1 MALEKEIHASDEE
14 VQVQHTGSDTPS
26 SVVDHTVKHPVKWY
40 RSTTYNALI
49 LGLCNFLAPGIWTA
63 MNSLGGGG
71 SESPYLVDAAN
82 ALTFCLMVFSCFF
95 GSILVRY
102 IGIKYTLVVG
112 TIGYAPYAAG
122 LYTHNRF
129 GTDWLVLFGAAL
141 CGLSAGVF
149 WMAES
154 AIALS
159 YPEPKNQGRFLGLW
173 LSFRV
178 GGQILG
184 GAINLGL
191 NVGRSTAG
199 SVSYSVFGVFIALQA
214 LGPVGGLLLNTPEQ
228 VQRTDGLRVK
238 LTVMK
243 DPWFEVKAMVKL
255 FCRRE
260 FLLILPLIAQATYT
274 EAVMF
279 TYLDLWFSVRVR
291 ALGSFLS
298 GCLAL
303 IGGNVLGMFLD
314 SGLKLQVRS
323 RGAFWVVMTLQGG
336 WWVWATV
343 VTTGYWKSGRTG
355 IDWTDGE
362 FAKGFVLYLMWVL
375 GFQLNYMFLY
385 FVVGNLAA
393 DEEEVVR
400 ISGLLRGVESAVQ
413 AVSYGLSSVGI
424 MASIGG
430 TYLNFGL
437 WAIAVLP
444 AWLVIRQFGV
454 GEDRKLARE
463 YGADRYEQRE

>member
-1 MALEKEIHASDEE
+1 
-14 VQVQHTGSDTPS
+14 
-26 SVVDHTVKHPVKWY
+26 
-40 RSTTYNALI
+40 
-49 LGLCNFLAPGIWTA
+49 

-82 ALTFCLMVFSCFF
+82 ALTFGLMVFSCFF
-95 GSILVRY
+95 GSILVRFV
-102 IGIKYTLVVG
+102 GIKYTLVLG
-112 TIGYAPYAAG
+112 TVGYAPYAAG

-159 YPEPKNQGRFLGLW
+159 YPEPGNQGRFLGLW

-199 SVSYSVFGVFIALQA
+199 SVSYAVFGVFIALQA
-214 LGPVGGLLLNTPEQ
+214 LGPVGGLLLTAPER
-228 VQRTDGLRVK
+228 VQRRDGQKVRLRIAHN
-238 LTVMK
+238 
-243 DPWFEVKAMVKL
+243 PWYEMKAMVGMC
-255 FCRRE
+255 CRRE

-291 ALGSFLS
+291 ALASFLS
-298 GCLAL
+298 GVLAL
-303 IGGNVLGMFLD
+303 IGGNVLGWFLD
-314 SGLKLQVRS
+314 SGLALKVRS
-323 RGAFWVVMTLQGG
+323 RAAFLVVLGLQGG

-343 VTTGYWKSGRTG
+343 VTTGYRSDAQTA
-355 IDWTDGE
+355 IDWTDGG
-362 FAKGFVLYLMWVL
+362 FARGFVLYLMWVL
-375 GFQLNYMFLY
+375 GFQLNYMFL
-385 FVVGNLAA
+385 
-393 DEEEVVR
+393 
-400 ISGLLRGVESAVQ
+400 
-413 AVSYGLSSVGI
+413 
-424 MASIGG
+424 
-430 TYLNFGL
+430 
-437 WAIAVLP
+437 
-444 AWLVIRQFGV
+444 
-454 GEDRKLARE
+454 
-463 YGADRYEQRE
+463 

>member
-1 MALEKEIHASDEE
+1 MSFEKQFSPTDEE
-14 VQVQHTGSDTPS
+14 LQDTGPPTP
-26 SVVDHTVKHPVKWY
+26 VEPGKHKVKWY
-40 RSTTYNALI
+40 RSTTYNALV

-82 ALTFCLMVFSCFF
+82 ALTFGLMVVSCFF
-95 GSILVRY
+95 GSILVRWV
-102 IGIKYTLVVG
+102 GIKWTLIIG

-159 YPEPKNQGRFLGLW
+159 YPEPGNQGKFLGLW

-191 NVGRSTAG
+191 NVDRSTAG
-199 SVSYSVFGVFIALQA
+199 SVSYSVFAVFIALQA
-214 LGPVGGLLLNTPEQ
+214 LGPAAGLLLNEPGR
-228 VQRTDGLRVK
+228 VQRTDGQTVTLRIAH
-238 LTVMK
+238 
-243 DPWFEVKAMVKL
+243 DPWFEIKAMVRL
-255 FCRRE
+255 FFTKT

-291 ALGSFLS
+291 ALASFLS

-303 IGGNVLGMFLD
+303 VLGNVLGAFLD
-314 SGLKLQVRS
+314 SKRFGLQARS
-323 RGAFWVVMTLQGG
+323 RGAFFVVLGLQGG
-336 WWVWATV
+336 WWAWATV
-343 VTTGYWKSGRTG
+343 VTTGYRDSWTEA
-355 IDWTDGE
+355 IDWMDEG
-362 FAKGFVLYLMWVL
+362 FARGFVLYMVWVV
-375 GFQLNYMFLY
+375 GFQLNYLFLY
-385 FVVGNLAA
+385 FVVGNLAT

-400 ISGLLRGVESAVQ
+400 VSGLLRGVESAVQ

-424 MASIGG
+424 MASVGG
-430 TYLNFGL
+430 TYINFGL
-437 WAIAVLP
+437 WGISLLP

-454 GEDRKLARE
+454 SLEDQKLARD
-463 YGADRYEQRE
+463 YGRAEE

>member
-1 MALEKEIHASDEE
+1 MKRYKIHPPLFHSSPFGITK
-14 VQVQHTGSDTPS
+14 VPPPPYFPGTTPILTT
-26 SVVDHTVKHPVKWY
+26 HHGKTVKWY
-40 RSTTYNALI
+40 RSTTYNALV

-82 ALTFCLMVFSCFF
+82 ALTFGLMVFSCFF
-95 GSILVRY
+95 GSVVVR
-102 IGIKYTLVVG
+102 IVGIKWTLILG
-112 TIGYAPYAAG
+112 TVGYAPYAAG

-141 CGLSAGVF
+141 CGLSAGIF

-159 YPEPKNQGRFLGLW
+159 YPEPENQGRFLGLW

-191 NVGRSTAG
+191 NVHRNTAG
-199 SVSYSVFGVFIALQA
+199 SVSYAVFGVFIALQA
-214 LGPVGGLLLNTPEQ
+214 LGPAAGLLLTEPGK
-228 VQRTDGLRVK
+228 VMRRDGMKVK
-238 LTVMK
+238 LRIAHSACAADRAGDVHGGG
-243 DPWFEVKAMVKL
+243 DVHVLGSVVQCAGAGAGQ
-255 FCRRE
+255 
-260 FLLILPLIAQATYT
+260 FLLGCVGAGVWQ
-274 EAVMF
+274 
-279 TYLDLWFSVRVR
+279 SV
-291 ALGSFLS
+291 
-298 GCLAL
+298 
-303 IGGNVLGMFLD
+303 GG
-314 SGLKLQVRS
+314 
-323 RGAFWVVMTLQGG
+323 GG
-336 WWVWATV
+336 WWIWATV
-343 VTTGYWKSGRTG
+343 VTTQYTNEGRSG
-355 IDWTDGE
+355 IDWVDEG
-362 FAKGFVLYLMWVL
+362 FAKGFVLYLMWVA
-375 GFQLNYMFLY
+375 GY

-400 ISGLLRGVESAVQ
+400 ISGLLRGMESAVQ

-424 MASIGG
+424 MASVGG

-437 WAIAVLP
+437 WGISLLP

-454 GEDRKLARE
+454 SLEDRKLVRD
-463 YGADRYEQRE
+463 YGRD

>member
-1 MALEKEIHASDEE
+1 MAVGKEFHSSDEE
-14 VQVQHTGSDTPS
+14 VQVQVQDTPG
-26 SVVDHTVKHPVKWY
+26 DYGTDKYPVKWY

-82 ALTFCLMVFSCFF
+82 ALTFGLMVFSCFF

-102 IGIKYTLVVG
+102 VGIKYTLVLG

-141 CGLSAGVF
+141 CGISAGVF

-159 YPEPKNQGRFLGLW
+159 YPEARNQGRFLGLW

-184 GAINLGL
+184 GAVNLGL

-214 LGPVGGLLLNTPEQ
+214 LGPVGGLLLTPPEK
-228 VQRTDGLRVK
+228 VQRRDGQVVK
-238 LTVMK
+238 LRIAR
-243 DPWFEVKAMVKL
+243 DAWFEVKAMVKM
-255 FCRRE
+255 FCRWE

-298 GCLAL
+298 GVVAL
-303 IGGNVLGMFLD
+303 IGGNVLGLFLD
-314 SGLKLQVRS
+314 SGLGLKVRS
-323 RGAFWVVMTLQGG
+323 RGAFWGVLGLQGA

-343 VTTGYWKSGRTG
+343 VTTGYWREGRTG
-355 IDWTDGE
+355 IDWTDEG
-362 FAKGFVLYLMWVL
+362 FARGFVLYLVWVL

-424 MASIGG
+424 MASVGG

-437 WAIAVLP
+437 WGISLLP

-463 YGADRYEQRE
+463 YQHR

>member
-1 MALEKEIHASDEE
+1 MSLEKQPSSTDEE
-14 VQVQHTGSDTPS
+14 VQDTPS
-26 SVVDHTVKHPVKWY
+26 SIPFEPIRDHKVKWY
-40 RSTTYNALI
+40 RSTTYNALV

-82 ALTFCLMVFSCFF
+82 ALTFGLMVFSCFF
-95 GSILVRY
+95 GSVVVR
-102 IGIKYTLVVG
+102 IVGIKWTLILG
-112 TIGYAPYAAG
+112 TVGYAPYAAG

-141 CGLSAGVF
+141 CGLSAGIF

-159 YPEPKNQGRFLGLW
+159 YPEPENQGRFLGLW

-191 NVGRSTAG
+191 NVHRNTAG
-199 SVSYSVFGVFIALQA
+199 SVSYAVFGVFIALQA
-214 LGPVGGLLLNTPEQ
+214 LGPAAGLLLTEPGK
-228 VQRTDGLRVK
+228 VMRRDGMKVK
-238 LTVMK
+238 LRIAHSA
-243 DPWFEVKAMVKL
+243 WYEIKAMTRL
-255 FCRRE
+255 FFRKE
-260 FLLILPLIAQATYT
+260 FLCIVPLIAQATYT

-298 GCLAL
+298 GVLAL
-303 IGGNVLGMFLD
+303 VSGNLLGAFLD
-314 SGLKLQVRS
+314 STKRFGLKTRS
-323 RGAFWVVMTLQGG
+323 RGAFFVVLGLQGG
-336 WWVWATV
+336 WWIWATV
-343 VTTGYWKSGRTG
+343 VTTQYTNEGRSG
-355 IDWTDGE
+355 IDWVDEG
-362 FAKGFVLYLMWVL
+362 FAKGFVLYLMWVA

-400 ISGLLRGVESAVQ
+400 ISGLLRGMESAVQ

-424 MASIGG
+424 MASVGG

-437 WAIAVLP
+437 WGISLLP

-454 GEDRKLARE
+454 SLEDRKLVRD
-463 YGADRYEQRE
+463 YGRD

>member
-1 MALEKEIHASDEE
+1 MSLEKTPHPSDEE
-14 VQVQHTGSDTPS
+14 LQPSTP
-26 SVVDHTVKHPVKWY
+26 VDIDHTIKHPVKWY

-82 ALTFCLMVFSCFF
+82 ALTFGLMVFSCFF
-95 GSILVRY
+95 GSILVRFV
-102 IGIKYTLVVG
+102 GIKYTLVLG

-159 YPEPKNQGRFLGLW
+159 YPEPGNQGRFLGLW

-191 NVGRSTAG
+191 NVGRNTAG
-199 SVSYSVFGVFIALQA
+199 SVSYSVFAVFIALQA
-214 LGPVGGLLLNTPEQ
+214 LGPVGGLLLTSPER
-228 VQRTDGLRVK
+228 VQRSDGQKVK
-238 LTVMK
+238 LRIAHN
-243 DPWFEVKAMVKL
+243 PWYEVKAMMGM

-260 FLLILPLIAQATYT
+260 FLLIVPLIAQATYT

-291 ALGSFLS
+291 ALASFLS
-298 GCLAL
+298 GVLAL
-303 IGGNVLGMFLD
+303 IGGNVLGWFLD
-314 SGLKLQVRS
+314 RGGLGLK
-323 RGAFWVVMTLQGG
+323 GG

-343 VTTGYWKSGRTG
+343 VTTGYTYGSGG
-355 IDWTDGE
+355 SGQVAIDWSDEG
-362 FAKGFVLYLMWVL
+362 FARGFVLYLMWVL

-424 MASIGG
+424 MASVGG
-430 TYLNFGL
+430 TYINFGL
-437 WAIAVLP
+437 WGISLLP
-444 AWLVIRQFGV
+444 AWLVIRRFGV
-454 GEDRKLARE
+454 SLEDRKLARE
-463 YGADRYEQRE
+463 YGGQIDG

>member
-1 MALEKEIHASDEE
+1 MSFEKQPVSTDEE
-14 VQVQHTGSDTPS
+14 LADTSGPP
-26 SVVDHTVKHPVKWY
+26 TPIEPQKHKVKWNH
-40 RSTTYNALI
+40 STTYNALV

-63 MNSLGGGG
+63 MNSIGGGG

-82 ALTFCLMVFSCFF
+82 ALTFGLMVISCFF
-95 GSILVRY
+95 GSIVVRWV
-102 IGIKYTLVVG
+102 GIKWTLIIG
-112 TIGYAPYAAG
+112 TVGYAPYAAG

-141 CGLSAGVF
+141 CGLSAGIF

-159 YPEPKNQGRFLGLW
+159 YPEPGNQGKFLGLW

-191 NVGRSTAG
+191 NVNRSTAG
-199 SVSYSVFGVFIALQA
+199 SVSYAVFGAFIALQA
-214 LGPVGGLLLNTPEQ
+214 LGPAAGLLLNNPES
-228 VQRTDGLRVK
+228 VQRTDGQKVQLRIAH
-238 LTVMK
+238 
-243 DPWFEVKAMVKL
+243 DPIYEMKAMVKL
-255 FCRRE
+255 FFTRN
-260 FLLILPLIAQATYT
+260 FLLIVPLIAQATYT

-291 ALGSFLS
+291 ALASFLS

-303 IGGNVLGMFLD
+303 IFGNVLGAFLD
-314 SGLKLQVRS
+314 SGRFGLKTRS
-323 RGAFWVVMTLQGG
+323 RGAFGTVLLLQGG

-343 VTTGYWKSGRTG
+343 VTTGYRREWTEA
-355 IDWTDGE
+355 IDWTDPG
-362 FAKGFVLYLMWVL
+362 FAKGFVLYLVWVV
-375 GFQLNYMFLY
+375 GFQLNYLFLY
-385 FVVGNLAA
+385 FVVGNLAT
-393 DEEEVVR
+393 DDEEVVR
-400 ISGLLRGVESAVQ
+400 VSGLLRGVESAVQ

-424 MASIGG
+424 MASVGG
-430 TYLNFGL
+430 TYINFGL
-437 WAIAVLP
+437 WGISLLP

-454 GEDRKLARE
+454 SLDDQKLVRDQKAQTE
-463 YGADRYEQRE
+463 E